1 MTCCTSIHEEMNP
14 RSADRRNNILRCQN
28 GSRDSNPHHRNQ
40 QQRALRRTLV
50 TLGLEAIPRTN
61 WGSWQKTQLLRRV
74 SEETNPSTAIAP
86 VLTAFVFDASTTTLH
101 QTLAPN
107 LIQRWR
113 LSPSSDE
120 KDRGPEN
127 QKSFIVESRLH
138 LVTPY
143 GVIINARLNYSTWTR
158 ATY

>member
-1 MTCCTSIHEEMNP
+1 MSMTNE
-14 RSADRRNNILRCQN
+14 RRGRRRDLKLRCARKI
-28 GSRDSNPHHRNQ
+28 G
-40 QQRALRRTLV
+40 
-50 TLGLEAIPRTN
+50 
-61 WGSWQKTQLLRRV
+61 RV

-86 VLTAFVFDASTTTLH
+86 ILTAFVFDASTTTLH

-120 KDRGPEN
+120 KDRGLEN

-143 GVIINARLNYSTWTR
+143 GVIKI
-158 ATY
+158 